1 MAYNTAY
8 DLESLMVNTKAATVY
23 TAHENSLFLGGAL
36 IPQVTLPAGSIVA
49 QIPVMGTVTAQ
60 KLASG
65 TTSSGSGNGDFADT
79 LEDFDPLT
87 VTDTKV
93 TIEANIYAARH
104 VLRDLGG
111 IDPNETGR
119 VLGNA
124 IQAKFDAD
132 VIAAMNG
139 FTASTSDSD
148 PMTVDAMIDAVAQ
161 IRATGE
167 MGQLVGILS
176 PAEAANLV
184 KDAGTTAY
192 AGGDFQTEGLRNG
205 FIGTVAGVRMFQS
218 SYISGANKG
227 FVFGADAMRI
237 AMFKNVDLEVQRR
250 AAAVGNDIVANLH
263 AGVGVIDATRGI
275 KLVNVA

>member
-36 IPQVTLPAGSIVA
+36 IPAIQLPAGSIVA
-49 QIPVMGTVTAQ
+49 QVPVMGTVTAE
-60 KLASG
+60 KL
-65 TTSSGSGNGDFADT
+65 TSADPDALDDFTAQ
-79 LEDFDPLT
+79 L

-93 TIEANIYAARH
+93 TIEANIYAARQ

-111 IDPNETGR
+111 VDPAETGR
-119 VLGNA
+119 VLGNS
-124 IQAKFDAD
+124 IQAAFDAD
-132 VIAAMNG
+132 VITAMNG

-161 IRATGE
+161 VRATGE

-184 KDAGTTAY
+184 KDAGTAAY

-218 SYISGANKG
+218 SYITGANKG

-237 AMFKNVDLEVQRR
+237 AMFKNVDLEIQRR
-250 AAAVGNDIVANLH
+250 AAAVGNDIIANLH
-263 AGVGVIDATRGI
+263 AGVGVVDATRGI
-275 KLVNVA
+275 KLVNV